1 MSKRAR
7 VTPEIIQRVKEINDN
22 HPGLCRWEI
31 GKQVGVSDAT
41 VKRILNDEYEIAGD
55 VAVRIYRHTKKGTDD
70 TDLEQNMLNMYPN
83 TNSTTKQLLNTLY
96 GSNQVTLKDIY
107 DELKQI
113 REALTDMRNMLKYSF
128 KG

>member
-22 HPGLCRWEI
+22 RPGLCRWEI

-55 VAVRIYRHTKKGTDD
+55 AAVRVYRHTKKEMDETDFK
-70 TDLEQNMLNMYPN
+70 QNMSNMYPN
-83 TNSTTKQLLNTLY
+83 TNGATKQLLNALY
-96 GSNQVTLKDIY
+96 GSNQIALKDIY